1 MRSLLLTQLKS
12 DTRAIQKALEAEQFA
27 VDLPAGDVEPL
38 ELVTEINY
46 DVVVLDLTP
55 ANAGLITAMRAE
67 GVTTPILALHTPA
80 SRMDRLKALELGAD
94 DCLSRP
100 FSLRELVV
108 RVGVLLR
115 RPTILIHKLRV
126 GDLELDS
133 TRHTAVRQGK
143 SIKLTPKEFSILEY
157 LMRNAGCPV
166 TRSSLIEHVW
176 NGQFEGLTNVVD
188 VYINFL
194 RRKVDHNFESKLIRT
209 AYGIGY
215 MVDEGKSEVH
225 ETERPAA

>member
-1 MRSLLLTQLKS
+1 MGSNSMRSLLLTQLKS
-12 DTRAIQKALEAEQFA
+12 DTRAIQKALEADQFA

-143 SIKLTPKEFSILEY
+143 SIT
-157 LMRNAGCPV
+157 
-166 TRSSLIEHVW
+166 
-176 NGQFEGLTNVVD
+176 
-188 VYINFL
+188 L
-194 RRKVDHNFESKLIRT
+194 R
-209 AYGIGY
+209 
-215 MVDEGKSEVH
+215 
-225 ETERPAA
+225 